1 MISGFLLSKP
11 FVAALLDDRPFT
23 RTGPYAQRRF
33 FRLFPAYWAALV
45 ITATVLDQVHLESLT
60 DWIVHLTL
68 LQAYSE
74 GQFVRQLGVAWSLSV
89 EVAFYAFLPL
99 YFIALRAL
107 GGRAAPLRT
116 MWLGNATLL
125 VGGSAFVLWTDSWLQ
140 LNVIAWLPFEMPVF
154 AVGIA
159 LAILHEL
166 RSRDRGPRR
175 AIDVV
180 ARIAGW
186 WWILAAAVL
195 ALAAVLWGET
205 VFFRVAHRT
214 GTQVLYT
221 LFGLCM
227 ALPVVFPAARR
238 SRLERVLN
246 ARVVAYVGLVSYG
259 VYLWHLQ
266 LIDLIQGTWFPGGFV
281 ATNAFALFV
290 VTAAFAVGV
299 ASVSWFVLE
308 RPALAFARRGRNAGV
323 DQAPG
328 PGTSS

>member
-1 MISGFLLSKP
+1 MRRRDGAPPSRAVPGDAASARGAPPDRRLASFDGLRAVAAFCVIGVHVAAFGRFSEPAVQQFAAQLQAGVQVFFVISGFLLSKP

-186 WWILAAAVL
+186 GGSSPPRCSPSPRCC
-195 ALAAVLWGET
+195 GE
-205 VFFRVAHRT
+205 RPCSSGSPT
-214 GTQVLYT
+214 GR
-221 LFGLCM
+221 
-227 ALPVVFPAARR
+227 ARR
-238 SRLERVLN
+238 CSTPCSGCAWRSPSCSRL
-246 ARVVAYVGLVSYG
+246 
-259 VYLWHLQ
+259 
-266 LIDLIQGTWFPGGFV
+266 
-281 ATNAFALFV
+281 
-290 VTAAFAVGV
+290 
-299 ASVSWFVLE
+299 
-308 RPALAFARRGRNAGV
+308 PAGAG
-323 DQAPG
+323 
-328 PGTSS
+328 SSGC